1 MPVRFQ
7 KTFLIVLFIAGWFA
21 LVAQFYLIILNKVAP
36 VSETI
41 IRYFS
46 FFTVLTNLIVVVC
59 CTFLLLKPTSH
70 AANFFSQPVTLTAI
84 AVYISV
90 VAIVYN
96 SILRFLWK
104 PEGLQLVV
112 DELLHP
118 VIPVLFVIMW
128 LLFIRNGA
136 LKWRDIYVW
145 LIYPLVYIVYIL
157 IRGALSGFYPYPFI
171 NVTELGYNTV
181 LINSVG
187 LLLVFLFFSLLF
199 VAIEKLRS
207 KNKSVK
213 LE

>member
-1 MPVRFQ
+1 M
-7 KTFLIVLFIAGWFA
+7 
-21 LVAQFYLIILNKVAP
+21 
-36 VSETI
+36 
-41 IRYFS
+41 
-46 FFTVLTNLIVVVC
+46 VC

-70 AANFFSQPVTLTAI
+70 AANFFSQPATLTAI

-112 DELLHP
+112 DELLHS
-118 VIPVLFVIMW
+118 VIPVVFVIMW
-128 LLFIRNGA
+128 FLSIRNAA

-145 LIYPLVYIVYIL
+145 LIYPLVYIVYVL

-171 NVTELGYNTV
+171 NVTELGYNRV

-187 LLLVFLFFSLLF
+187 LLFVFLFFSLLF
-199 VAIEKLRS
+199 VAIEKLRL
-207 KNKSVK
+207 KNKFRKS
-213 LE
+213 